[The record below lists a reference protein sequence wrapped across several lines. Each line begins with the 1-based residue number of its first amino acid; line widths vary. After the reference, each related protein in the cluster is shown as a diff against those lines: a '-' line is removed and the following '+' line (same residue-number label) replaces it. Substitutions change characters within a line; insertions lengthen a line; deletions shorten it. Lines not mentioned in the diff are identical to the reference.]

1 MNIQKNVALAQYS
14 TFRIGGPAQYFVEA
28 KTKNELIEAVTWAR
42 QHELPIHILGNGSNT
57 LIADQGV
64 KGLVIRN
71 LTSGV
76 EILDQTKV
84 SVAPK
89 IRPRFQLVRPDPN
102 IDDLAYDESKYP
114 PVLVKLDSGVY
125 LPKAIFGLTS
135 QGITGLEWFSGI
147 PATVGGATYI
157 NLHGAN
163 KYWSDYLVEA
173 EIIDQKNRV
182 KTVALEYFGYDYDQ
196 STLKTSGDVVLSATL
211 QLRRGPAEEALKIA
225 KFWQAKKSHQPQ
237 RSLGCIFQNLSQTEQ
252 KQLNLPT
259 PSIGYLIDKQ
269 LNLKGTQIGQ
279 AWIPQK
285 HAGFVENLGGAT
297 ATQVLQLIK
306 LVQTKAKEQ
315 LGLDLKLEIV
325 PWLN

>member
-1 MNIQKNVALAQYS
+1 MSLQFQKNRLLSEFS
-14 TFRIGGPAQYFVEA
+14 TFGIGGPIALFAEVRSAEEMVEGYAWA
-28 KTKNELIEAVTWAR
+28 KAN
-42 QHELPIHILGNGSNT
+42 
-57 LIADQGV
+57 
-64 KGLVIRN
+64 
-71 LTSGV
+71 
-76 EILDQTKV
+76 QT
-84 SVAPK
+84 
-89 IRPRFQLVRPDPN
+89 
-102 IDDLAYDESKYP
+102 
-114 PVLVKLDSGVY
+114 PVLVIGKGSNCLFNDAGFSGLVLLNKIDFCEIHNLDVHVGSGYSFSLLGVQT
-125 LPKAIFGLTS
+125 ARRGLS
-135 QGITGLEWFSGI
+135 GLEFASGI